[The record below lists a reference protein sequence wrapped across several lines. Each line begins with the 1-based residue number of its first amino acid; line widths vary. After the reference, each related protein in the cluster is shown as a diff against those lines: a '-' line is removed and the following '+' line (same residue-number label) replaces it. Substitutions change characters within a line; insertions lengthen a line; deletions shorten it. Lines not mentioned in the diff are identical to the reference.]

1 MKQTAKRKTDFIVNY
16 NNMSANEHIF
26 KSQSRSDVEASAS
39 RVEKFLTGKFISK
52 KECLK
57 LYPTWLVGLI
67 AMVRKY

>member
-1 MKQTAKRKTDFIVNY
+1 
-16 NNMSANEHIF
+16 MSANEHIF

-39 RVEKFLTGKFISK
+39 RVEKALTGKFISK